1 MEGKLNQGIGVMNV
15 NYGDVIMNFNLLSLH
30 IPFNPVHS
38 ESFDQENETTDSID
52 HF

>member
-1 MEGKLNQGIGVMNV
+1 MGVMNV
-15 NYGDVIMNFNLLSLH
+15 NYEDVIMNFNLLSLH

-38 ESFDQENETTDSID
+38 GSFDQENETTDSID